1 MKKRKKKKGVIKEY
15 VFLFIGL
22 LLLISLFICI
32 YLVNLDRQYIHTTA
46 TIVDVVDMGET
57 NKVTLNYNVSG
68 DSYDYEV
75 SYAGD
80 VIVGDKVDLYYFK
93 DDFKIAKLNKTNKMI
108 FICPLIGF
116 VLCVLGIGEI
126 LSKKKND
133 AEKEEELYKTQVISV
148 LGETQK
154 LKIITDGENPVDY
167 VKSMEESNEVP
178 VRRIKK
184 KNKIE
189 ILDDNQVVFEK
200 STRKKRRRGN
210 NEIRKIIPNY
220 YYVSNGAL
228 VYEEF
233 GKGVN
238 EVEFQNINR
247 VVKTLNRD
255 GNVVKLV
262 VYANKMEIVLTN
274 MGQCDIAVT
283 ANLLQNKLIAVFDNF
298 IFEVENKDY

>member
-93 DDFKIAKLNKTNKMI
+93 DDFKIAKLSKTNKMI